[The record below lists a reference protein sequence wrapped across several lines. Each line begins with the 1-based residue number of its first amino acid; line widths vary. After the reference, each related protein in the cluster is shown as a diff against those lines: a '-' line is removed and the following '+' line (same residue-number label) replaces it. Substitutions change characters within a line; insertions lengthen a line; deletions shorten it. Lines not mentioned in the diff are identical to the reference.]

1 MQNMATKT
9 FRSDVVAGLIAGV
22 IGLFWIG
29 AILTSLLFPPPVQLA
44 TGSIL
49 SGDQISIRE
58 HEWGFNQFTKGGPEI
73 CAVTGQTVNITL
85 RNDGHNLH
93 GFQIVK
99 DGGTPVPGL
108 KGLNATDRL
117 SPGEIR
123 KITLKIDQPGNYY
136 YICPVT
142 GHRAKGMIG
151 ACVVQASC
159 AAS

>member
-1 MQNMATKT
+1 MATKT
-9 FRSDVVAGLIAGV
+9 IRSDVAAGIIAGV

-29 AILTSLLFPPPVQLA
+29 AIVTSLVFPPPVQIA
-44 TGSIL
+44 TGAIL
-49 SGDQISIRE
+49 TGDQIALRE

-73 CAVTGQTVNITL
+73 CIVTGHTLNITL
-85 RNDGHNLH
+85 TNDGHNLH
-93 GFQIVK
+93 GFQIVR

-108 KGLNATDRL
+108 SGLNATERL
-117 SPGEIR
+117 SPLEV
-123 KITLKIDQPGNYY
+123 KKLTLKIDQPGNYY